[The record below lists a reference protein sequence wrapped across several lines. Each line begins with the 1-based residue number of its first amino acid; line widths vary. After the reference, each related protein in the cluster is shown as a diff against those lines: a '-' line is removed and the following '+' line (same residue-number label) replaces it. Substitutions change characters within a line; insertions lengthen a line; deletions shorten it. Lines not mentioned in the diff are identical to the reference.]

1 MLQDDKAHRQTQ
13 KLTFLLFNDISIL
26 LNHSEQMDSLTAAH
40 LLEFSVLLEDKR
52 QLREALCNEHEER
65 LKEHEEN
72 NKLKEIIDDKDA
84 EIQRLKQRIADLEN
98 QTVVNNIAG
107 PYIENNHVD
116 KMYVRLGT
124 RKPHKKSL
132 SDVNQPQLQ
141 LWGT

>member
-1 MLQDDKAHRQTQ
+1 MTS
-13 KLTFLLFNDISIL
+13 DIDIL

-40 LLEFSVLLEDKR
+40 LSEFSVLLDDKK

-72 NKLKEIIDDKDA
+72 NKLREIIEGNEA
-84 EIQRLKQRIADLEN
+84 EIQRLTQRIADLEK

-107 PYIENNHVD
+107 PYIENNHVG
-116 KMYVRLGT
+116 KMYVRMGN
-124 RKPHKKSL
+124 RRQIKKSL
-132 SDVNQPQLQ
+132 QDFNQPQLQ